1 MLSNTT
7 LEQLQLF
14 EHVDSNVDILLLNK
28 NLLIDGDVHIFI
40 TNDSLKKWISENKEE
55 TENKKITYTN
65 DRLGKVLDYVI
76 QNEIVKG
83 LIIDGLAPTSLYI
96 TNEDLQP
103 LKDLIDSFCIMYAC
117 TCNKIEKAK
126 TAKLVANKEI
136 YFIGEMPISQK
147 GSTFGVETLKRKENN
162 IEYES
167 IEVFLTGEHVQK
179 YNKNNKTIT
188 RCRLYDLAWMY
199 KGMFQIIIEPHCNY
213 WVELN
218 PEDIIKK

>member
-162 IEYES
+162 I
-167 IEVFLTGEHVQK
+167 
-179 YNKNNKTIT
+179 
-188 RCRLYDLAWMY
+188 
-199 KGMFQIIIEPHCNY
+199 
-213 WVELN
+213 
-218 PEDIIKK
+218 